1 MANTLEILNFVNTSF
16 AMNPPSFV
24 GYQSTTQ
31 TLTNAAWTSLS
42 LDSSSYDNYV
52 GHSNS
57 TNNSRYTAQI
67 AGWYTCCGVYAPQA
81 GNSSGFRAVRL
92 ATNGTSTVL
101 GGASYSGQP
110 TTAED
115 SPVTP
120 TKDVFLNVGDYVEV
134 QGWQNTGGNY
144 NTAINSDLRSGLWV
158 RFSHF

>member
-1 MANTLEILNFVNTSF
+1 MASTLEILNFVNSTF
-16 AMNPPSFV
+16 ALNPPSFV
-24 GYQSTTQ
+24 GYQSNSQ
-31 TLTNAAWTSLS
+31 TLGNATWTSLS
-42 LDSSSYDNYV
+42 LDTSSYDNYN

-67 AGWYTCCGVYAPQA
+67 AGWYTCCGVYAPSA

-92 ATNGTSTVL
+92 TVNGNAVL

-110 TTAED
+110 TTSED

-120 TKDVFLNVGDYVEV
+120 TKDVFLNAGDYVEV

-144 NTAINSDLRSGLWV
+144 GTAINSDLRSGLWV

>member
-1 MANTLEILNFVNTSF
+1 MANTLEILTFVNASF

-24 GYQSTTQ
+24 GYQNTTQ
-31 TLTNAAWTSLS
+31 TLTNGTWTSLS
-42 LDSSSYDNYV
+42 IDFTSYDNYG

-57 TNNSRYTAQI
+57 TNNSRYTAQV
-67 AGWYTCCGVYAPQA
+67 AGWYTVCGIYAPQA

-92 ATNGTSTVL
+92 TVNGNAIL
-101 GGASYSGQP
+101 GGANYSGQP

-115 SPVTP
+115 SQVTP
-120 TKDVFLNVGDYVEV
+120 TKDVFLNAGDYVEV

-144 NTAINSDLRSGLWV
+144 NTAINSDLRSGLWT